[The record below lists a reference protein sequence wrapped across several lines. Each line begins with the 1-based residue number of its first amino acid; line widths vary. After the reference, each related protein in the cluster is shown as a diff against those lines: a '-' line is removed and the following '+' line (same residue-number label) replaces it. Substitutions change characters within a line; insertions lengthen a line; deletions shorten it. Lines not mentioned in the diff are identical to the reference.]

1 MLLRYQNLTIRD
13 AVVQDAGQLAQWWND
28 GRVMAHAGFPNGTGE
43 TVQEIAET
51 IKNCDTSHRLLMIEM
66 DDIAIGEMSVRWKA
80 DATAAIGIKLCDAS
94 RQNKGI
100 GKVLLSMLIS
110 SLFHEQGCH
119 RIILYVNL
127 TNTRAQ
133 HVYEQLGFTLQLY
146 LNRFCTHTLLLYKK
160 PDISSR
166 YFFYFLLPLRYR
178 S

>member
-1 MLLRYQNLTIRD
+1 MPAHVISVYTAWRTNMLLRYQNLTIRD

-43 TVQEIAET
+43 TVQ
-51 IKNCDTSHRLLMIEM
+51 
-66 DDIAIGEMSVRWKA
+66 DIAIGEMSVRWKA

-133 HVYEQLGFTLQLY
+133 HVYEQLGFTRVRVNENSWTDQLGRQQSSVDYVLYQKDFISY
-146 LNRFCTHTLLLYKK
+146 LNG
-160 PDISSR
+160 
-166 YFFYFLLPLRYR
+166 
-178 S
+178 

>member
-51 IKNCDTSHRLLMIEM
+51 IKNCDPSHRLLMIEM

-133 HVYEQLGFTLQLY
+133 HVYEQLGFTRVRVNENSWTDQLGRQQSSVDYVLYQKDFISY
-146 LNRFCTHTLLLYKK
+146 L
-160 PDISSR
+160 DG
-166 YFFYFLLPLRYR
+166 
-178 S
+178 

>member
-110 SLFHEQGCH
+110 SLFHDALLTLTGKQRDVLTQG
-119 RIILYVNL
+119 
-127 TNTRAQ
+127 
-133 HVYEQLGFTLQLY
+133 
-146 LNRFCTHTLLLYKK
+146 
-160 PDISSR
+160 
-166 YFFYFLLPLRYR
+166 LLPLMATQRCAQNR
-178 S
+178 CGAGGQRL